1 MTIPVWRYSW
11 WAIALAAGL
20 ASGLGVARVL
30 RNGVADAEPLP
41 KSAPVAL
48 SREEVQRRYQEGAR
62 LLATGRYAEAI
73 AAVAGLETD
82 GVLGPWALG
91 LQAQARQKLGERPT
105 ALWEKLAA
113 QDSGAAAEALW
124 ALGRTEELVRRFPGH
139 PRSRQVWRQQLQA
152 QPNRWEALVGLGTYF
167 ADDKNIE
174 PVLNRLTQNYGSRLT
189 PAQWWSV
196 ADGYFYA
203 RRFEAAARAYARATP
218 HPHTVYRVG
227 RSWQRANKRAEAL
240 AAYQRTASQFPGTP
254 EAGRALLRGMEV
266 AETAQAIA
274 LADRAIAAHPDL
286 AAEAL
291 SLKLARLAGPA
302 AAAVR
307 RQILDQHP
315 RSESAAQILVATA
328 RQQAQGGN
336 PALAARTTA
345 TLPLLPTSET
355 VAEGL
360 FWGGKWASDGGDR
373 ELAQR
378 LWQRAIAEQPRSYYA
393 WRSAAG
399 LGWPTGNFTNVR
411 ALRPEVQVPAHHP
424 DLPAGSAAV
433 RELFALGQFA
443 EASAQWQV
451 ETRGRPLL
459 EPDAIFT
466 DGVLRVASG
475 DFLVGMYQLDSLNW
489 LDVTAAER
497 DRIRQLQQNP
507 NYERFLYPL
516 AYWEGVQQHAQTWNL
531 NPLLVLALIRQES
544 RFEADIRSVADA
556 VGLMQVIPETGAW
569 IAAQLGVTQYSLA
582 NPDQNLRFGTFYL
595 NYTHNRYQNNSLL
608 AIASYNAGPNAVAR
622 WVARG
627 FNDPDEFV
635 NRIPYSE
642 TRGYVGAVFGNYW
655 NYLRLYTPLQQT
667 LAQLAIVSR

>member
-1 MTIPVWRYSW
+1 MTIPVLRYSW
-11 WAIALAAGL
+11 WAIALTAGL

-30 RNGVADAEPLP
+30 RDGVADADPLP
-41 KSAPVAL
+41 KSALVAL
-48 SREEVQRRYQEGAR
+48 SRKEVQRRYQEGAR
-62 LLATGRYAEAI
+62 LLAVGRNAEAI
-73 AAVAGLETD
+73 AALAGLETD
-82 GVLGPWALG
+82 AVLGPWALG
-91 LQAQARQKLGERPT
+91 LQAQARQNMGDRPT
-105 ALWEKLAA
+105 VLWEKLAA

-139 PRSRQVWRQQLQA
+139 PRSRQVWRQQLQT
-152 QPNRWEALVGLGTYF
+152 QPNHWEALVGLGTYF

-174 PVLNRLTQNYGSRLT
+174 PVLNRLTKTYGDRLT
-189 PAQWWSV
+189 PAQWWRV
-196 ADGYFYA
+196 AEGYFYA
-203 RRFEAAARAYARATP
+203 RRFEAAARAYGRATP
-218 HPHTVYRVG
+218 HPHTAYRVG

-254 EAGRALLRGMEV
+254 EAGRALVRGMQV
-266 AETAQAIA
+266 AEKAQAIA
-274 LADRAIAAHPDL
+274 LADRAIAAYPDL

-291 SLKLARLAGPA
+291 YAKFERLTGPA

-307 RQILDQHP
+307 RQILAQHP
-315 RSESAAQILVATA
+315 RSESAAQVLWATA
-328 RQQAQGGN
+328 RQQARGGN
-336 PALAARTTA
+336 LALAARTTA
-345 TLPLLPTSET
+345 TLPPLPTSET

-360 FWGGKWASDGGDR
+360 FWGGKWANDGGDR

-393 WRSAAG
+393 WRSAAQ
-399 LGWPTGNFTNVR
+399 LGWPTGNFTNLR
-411 ALRPEVQVPAHHP
+411 ALRPEVRVPSHHP

-433 RELFALGQFA
+433 RELFALAQFA

-497 DRIRQLQQNP
+497 DRIRQLQQHP
-507 NYERFLYPL
+507 NYDRFLYPL
-516 AYWEGVQQHAQTWNL
+516 AYWEEVQQHAQTWNL

-544 RFEADIRSVADA
+544 RFEVDIRSVADA

-627 FNDPDEFV
+627 LNDPDEFV

-642 TRGYVGAVFGNYW
+642 TQGYVGAVFGNYW

-667 LAQLAIVSR
+667 LA

>member
-1 MTIPVWRYSW
+1 MTLPAWRHSW
-11 WAIALAAGL
+11 WAIALVAGL
-20 ASGLGVARVL
+20 ASGLGAARML
-30 RNGVADAEPLP
+30 RYGVADAEPLP
-41 KSAPVAL
+41 QGTPVAL
-48 SREEVQRRYQEGAR
+48 SRTEIQRRYQEGASR
-62 LLATGRYAEAI
+62 LAAGRYGEAI
-73 AAVAGLETD
+73 ALLQGLETD
-82 GVLGPWALG
+82 SVLGPWALG
-91 LQAQARQKLGERPT
+91 LQAQARQKMGDRPT

-139 PRSRQVWRQQLQA
+139 PRARQVWRQQLQA

-167 ADDKNIE
+167 ADDQNIE
-174 PVLNRLTQNYGSRLT
+174 PILNRLTRTYGDRLT
-189 PAQWWSV
+189 PAQWWQV

-203 RRFEAAARAYARATP
+203 RRFEAAARAYGRATP
-218 HPHTVYRVG
+218 HPFTSYRVG
-227 RSWQRANKRAEAL
+227 RSWQRANKRAAAL
-240 AAYQRTASQFPGTP
+240 AAYQRTAAQFPGTP
-254 EAGRALLRGMEV
+254 AAGRALLRAMEV
-266 AETAQAIA
+266 AESDQAIA
-274 LADRAIAAHPDL
+274 LAERAIAAYPDL

-291 SLKLARLAGPA
+291 YGKFQRQRGT
-302 AAAVR
+302 AAAVTR

-315 RSESAAQILVATA
+315 RSESAAQILVTTA

-336 PALAARTTA
+336 PALAARTLA
-345 TLPLLPTSET
+345 TLPSIPTSEI

-393 WRSAAG
+393 WRSAAR

-411 ALRPEVQVPAHHP
+411 ALQPEVQVPPHHP

-433 RELFALGQFA
+433 QELFALQRFA

-451 ETRGRPLL
+451 ETRGQPLL
-459 EPDAIFT
+459 DPAAIFT
-466 DGVLRVASG
+466 DGVLRVATG

-489 LDVTAAER
+489 LDVTPAER

-531 NPLLVLALIRQES
+531 NPLLVLSLIRQES

-569 IAAQLGVTQYSLA
+569 IAAQLGVPQYSLT

-622 WVARG
+622 WVTRS
-627 FNDPDEFV
+627 FTDPDEFV
-635 NRIPYSE
+635 ARIPYRE
-642 TRGYVGAVFGNYW
+642 TREYVGAVFGNYW

-667 LAQLAIVSR
+667 LAQLAIAPR

>member
-1 MTIPVWRYSW
+1 M
-11 WAIALAAGL
+11 
-20 ASGLGVARVL
+20 
-30 RNGVADAEPLP
+30 
-41 KSAPVAL
+41 
-48 SREEVQRRYQEGAR
+48 
-62 LLATGRYAEAI
+62 
-73 AAVAGLETD
+73 
-82 GVLGPWALG
+82 
-91 LQAQARQKLGERPT
+91 
-105 ALWEKLAA
+105 
-113 QDSGAAAEALW
+113 
-124 ALGRTEELVRRFPGH
+124 GRTAELVQRFPGH

-152 QPNRWEALVGLGTYF
+152 QPNRWESLVGLGTYF

-174 PVLNRLTQNYGSRLT
+174 PVLNRLTKTYGDRLT
-189 PAQWWSV
+189 PAQWWSIG
-196 ADGYFYA
+196 DGYFYG
-203 RRFEAAARAYARATP
+203 RRFEAAARAYDRATP
-218 HPHTVYRVG
+218 HPQTWYRVG
-227 RSWQRANKRAEAL
+227 RSWQRANKRPEAL
-240 AAYQRTASQFPGTP
+240 AAYQRTARQFPGTP
-254 EAGRALLRGMEV
+254 AAGRALLRGMQV
-266 AETAQAIA
+266 ADRAQAIA
-274 LADRAIAAHPDL
+274 LAEQVIAGHPDL

-291 SLKLARLAGPA
+291 YGKFTRLTGPA

-315 RSESAAQILVATA
+315 RTESAAQILLTTA
-328 RQQAQGGN
+328 RQQAQAGN
-336 PALAARTTA
+336 AALAARTLGV
-345 TLPLLPTSET
+345 LPPLPDSET

-373 ELAQR
+373 DLAQR

-393 WRSAAG
+393 WRSAAR

-411 ALRPEVQVPAHHP
+411 GLRPEVQA
-424 DLPAGSAAV
+424 LPITRIAG
-433 RELFALGQFA
+433 GQCGGA
-443 EASAQWQV
+443 GV
-451 ETRGRPLL
+451 VCVG
-459 EPDAIFT
+459 AIC
-466 DGVLRVASG
+466 RSQCPVASGNPGQAPPGTGGHFYRWGVAVATG

-595 NYTHNRYQNNSLL
+595 NYTHNRYQNNALL
-608 AIASYNAGPNAVAR
+608 AIASYNAGPNAVAG

-642 TRGYVGAVFGNYW
+642 TRGYVGSVFGNYW

-667 LAQLAIVSR
+667 LAQLAAAPR